1 MLERRGLTDW
11 IVVFLH

>member
-11 IVVFLH
+11 ITVFLH